1 MPVIGFR
8 CFPDGF
14 SYVVLNGFQSAPVV
28 VSNLR
33 LTFPRDLSWG
43 AKLSWCR
50 RQVIEVLDQ
59 NQISAAALKSA
70 EPVAKTKSLPR
81 SEVEGVIKETLFSHL
96 GIECASRI
104 KSQLKRD
111 IAGFDQPA
119 RYLERVL
126 TTTHLDHLNG
136 PMFQEATLAAIAEL
150 PENA

>member
-14 SYVVLNGFQSAPVV
+14 SYVVLDGDQERPTV

-33 LTFPRDLSWG
+33 VTFPKDLAWG

-50 RQVIEVLDQ
+50 RQAIEVLDQ
-59 NQISAAALKSA
+59 SQISAAGLKSA

-81 SEVEGVIKETLFSHL
+81 SEVEGVITETLSSHL

-111 IAGFDQPA
+111 ISGFDQPA

-126 TTTHLDHLNG
+126 TATHLEHLNG
-136 PMFQEATLAAIAEL
+136 PVFQDATLAAIAEL
-150 PENA
+150 PEHA